1 MTLIEPSDDADPTA
15 LAPDPESLPDRAA
28 RAWTER
34 MSVSRREDDS
44 YAVTTESGQ
53 TYRVDLRDRSCSC
66 PDHRIRGER
75 CKHLR
80 RVAIEITARRVA
92 PPGHE
97 RARCDACGTVIFD
110 DRGRST
116 HRCRRCQLVP
126 GDVVIDRETGD
137 RLVVARVTDD
147 RADERLI
154 EPTGETVAQYDRNE
168 GYPDDDPVVDATYLS
183 DAARSGSPR
192 RYAFPRSRLDRTDA
206 QLIEP
211 LDGE

>member
-1 MTLIEPSDDADPTA
+1 MTLIEPSDDAEPTA
-15 LAPDPESLPDRAA
+15 LAPDPDALPDRAA

-34 MSVSRREDDS
+34 MAVARREDDS
-44 YAVTTESGQ
+44 YAVTSESGH

-97 RARCDACGTVIFD
+97 RARCDACGTVIFVA
-110 DRGRST
+110 RERPP
-116 HRCRRCQLVP
+116 HRCRHCRLVA
-126 GDVVIDRETGD
+126 GDIVVDRETGN
-137 RLVVARVTDD
+137 RLVVARVTDV
-147 RADERLI
+147 RADER
-154 EPTGETVAQYDRNE
+154 PVAQTDETVAEYDRNE
-168 GYPDDDPVVDATYLS
+168 GYPDDDPVVEATYLA
-183 DAARSGSPR
+183 DAARSGPPR

-206 QLIEP
+206 QLIDP
-211 LDGE
+211 LDSP